1 MDHVALSVFLGLSS
15 CILRQTAM
23 AGKKEGGSWNN
34 VRLSSFWG
42 HREFLERL
50 DRRFRSRSVLGLPRF
65 LRAMREIEMHLKLE
79 RSLFSLCLWVTKRNK
94 LPSAMP
100 QRDPSNF
107 SRSASPRTS
116 VEIGMYRVTQQIL
129 VGLTLIVPLILP
141 NCSAKAEVGKQWN
154 SQNQCQ
160 PRSETCWVT
169 L

>member
-1 MDHVALSVFLGLSS
+1 MPPLCVRRLKNCTLTWYYVQVMQKISPNFLTCIHGSRGVINVPRHVFLHSPPYHDG
-15 CILRQTAM
+15 
-23 AGKKEGGSWNN
+23 GKRRERESWNN
-34 VRLSSFWG
+34 LSLSSFWG

-116 VEIGMYRVTQQIL
+116 VEIGMYRVATHI
-129 VGLTLIVPLILP
+129 
-141 NCSAKAEVGKQWN
+141 
-154 SQNQCQ
+154 
-160 PRSETCWVT
+160 
-169 L
+169 